1 MRWSRSRRL
10 VPPGRAGGGFTLI
23 ELLVVMAIIGLLLA
37 MAAPRYFSHVERA
50 KENALRTS
58 LAAMRDAID
67 KYHADLNRYPE
78 TLDDLVARRYLKGVP
93 LDPVTNSRETWV
105 LAAPPDAGQGV
116 YDVKSG
122 AGGNTLDGAPL
133 GDL

>member
-1 MRWSRSRRL
+1 MPWSRSRRL
-10 VPPGRAGGGFTLI
+10 VAPGRAGQGFTLI

-50 KENALRTS
+50 RENTLRATLS
-58 LAAMRDAID
+58 AMRDAID

-105 LAAPPDAGQGV
+105 LAVPPDAGQGV

-122 AGGNTLDGAPL
+122 AVGNTLDGAPL
-133 GDL
+133 SEL